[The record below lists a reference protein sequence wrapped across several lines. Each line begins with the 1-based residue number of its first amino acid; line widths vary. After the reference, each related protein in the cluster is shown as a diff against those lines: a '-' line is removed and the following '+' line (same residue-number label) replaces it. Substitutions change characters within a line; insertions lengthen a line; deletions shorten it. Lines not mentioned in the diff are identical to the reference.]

1 MQYEFNGNDANVSL
15 NGELTFTDHVAFREV
30 ASRLLKA
37 TDQSLT
43 IDLSKLDFIDSAGLG
58 MLLIVRDEANKANRS
73 LTLRGPKGQ
82 VERMFSVTKFNTLF
96 TVVA

>member
-1 MQYEFNGNDANVSL
+1 MNYEFNGNDASVSL
-15 NGELTFTDHVAFREV
+15 NGELTFTDHVAFREI
-30 ASRLLKA
+30 ACRLLKA
-37 TDQSLT
+37 ADQSLT

-58 MLLIVRDEANKANRS
+58 MLLIARDEANKANRN